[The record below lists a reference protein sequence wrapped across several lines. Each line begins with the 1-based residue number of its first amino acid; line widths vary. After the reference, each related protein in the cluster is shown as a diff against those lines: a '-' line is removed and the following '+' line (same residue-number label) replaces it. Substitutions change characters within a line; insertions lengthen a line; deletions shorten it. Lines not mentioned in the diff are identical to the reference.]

1 MNDTYF
7 TFRSLTA
14 AQRGQA
20 ACWKHGIGTK
30 LVRAPRNLSVRGCG
44 YALQVS
50 SGTAE
55 QVSLILRLE
64 QVPFGHVYRQWNNV
78 TEEVDL

>member
-7 TFRSLTA
+7 TFQSLTA

-30 LVRAPRNLSVRGCG
+30 LVRAPRNLSARGCG

-50 SGTAE
+50 SGVAE

-64 QVPFGHVYRQWNNV
+64 QIPFAHAYRQGNSGA
-78 TEEVDL
+78 EEVDL